1 MMSRE
6 DLLRVHI
13 TVITTLNA
21 RLNFGAEEWDVI
33 DIHEINKERK
43 HELSTSRGIIF
54 PEVRITFFE

>member
-1 MMSRE
+1 MPMMSRE

-33 DIHEINKERK
+33 DIHEIKVVGK
-43 HELSTSRGIIF
+43 VLFKSISRAIF
-54 PEVRITFFE
+54 ECG